1 MNDTRSQQPE
11 SGNIRRVN
19 QGPLPEMVYCPPAG
33 IPTILHEDDHFVIVD
48 KQPGLLTVPGIAP
61 EKKDC
66 LRSRIEDLFPLAT
79 GPITCH
85 RLDMSTSGVMI
96 LTLDANTHR
105 NLSRQ
110 FEQRKVQKRYVAL
123 VEGHLEH
130 DEGTINC
137 PMRKDMDVRP
147 LMLVDYIQGK
157 PSVTHYTVLA
167 REEFEGRPV
176 TRVEFEPHTG
186 RTHQLRV
193 HAAHPLVTTVGEDT
207 MGTNDPTETIG
218 MGAPIVGDEMYNP
231 NAQDTTTR
239 LMLHASMLTIY
250 HPVTGKQMTFKAP
263 VPF

>member
-1 MNDTRSQQPE
+1 MTDTRSQQADSVPL
-11 SGNIRRVN
+11 RRVN
-19 QGPLPEMVYCPPAG
+19 HGPLPDLMYSPPMD
-33 IPTILHEDDHFVIVD
+33 PVVILHEDDHFVIVD
-48 KQPGLLTVPGIAP
+48 KPSGLLTVPGIAP

-110 FEQRKVQKRYVAL
+110 FEQRKTKKKYIAL
-123 VEGHLEH
+123 LEGHLEQ
-130 DEGTINC
+130 DAGTINC

-147 LMLVDYIQGK
+147 LMLVDYVQGK
-157 PSVTHYTVLA
+157 PSITHWKVLK
-167 REEFEGRPV
+167 REAFEGRPV

-193 HAAHPLVTTVGEDT
+193 HAAHPLVTTAGV
-207 MGTNDPTETIG
+207 MGKRDPEEG
-218 MGAPIVGDEMYNP
+218 QGLGAPIVGDEMYGTHP
-231 NAQDTTTR
+231 EPR
-239 LMLHASMLTIY
+239 LMLHAAELTIY
-250 HPVTGKQMTFKAP
+250 HPITGKQITFKAP

>member
-1 MNDTRSQQPE
+1 MTDTRSQQPE
-11 SGNIRRVN
+11 SANIRRVN
-19 QGPLPEMVYCPPAG
+19 HGPLPEMPYCPPKG

-48 KQPGLLTVPGIAP
+48 KASGLLTVPGIAP

-123 VEGHLEH
+123 LEGHLEH

-147 LMLVDYIQGK
+147 LMLVDYVQGK
-157 PSVTHYTVLA
+157 PSVTHYKVLG
-167 REEFEGRPV
+167 REEFEGRAV

-193 HAAHPLVTTVGEDT
+193 HAAHPLVTTVGE
-207 MGTNDPTETIG
+207 MGVNDPEETPG
-218 MGAPIVGDEMYNP
+218 LGAPIVGDEMYGTLLAP
-231 NAQDTTTR
+231 R

-250 HPVTGKQMTFKAP
+250 HPITGKQMTFKAP
-263 VPF
+263 IPF